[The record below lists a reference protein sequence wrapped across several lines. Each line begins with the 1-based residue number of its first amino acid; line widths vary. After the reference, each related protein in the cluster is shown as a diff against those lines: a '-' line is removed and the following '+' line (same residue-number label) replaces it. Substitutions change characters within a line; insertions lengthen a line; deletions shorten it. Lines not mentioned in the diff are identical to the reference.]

1 VGRPKDF
8 VTDEVLDRA
17 AELFWRSGYSATSI
31 PDLETATGLGR
42 GSLYNTFGDKEGL
55 FLAALD
61 RYKEQFAA
69 PAVAQ
74 LDNEDVG
81 QGIRLMYAVII
92 ARMERTDVP
101 NGCLI
106 ANSTVECNGSS
117 SRIENVIGDSV
128 VMMETCIKAA
138 IDRAIKS
145 KQIPANTN
153 SQQLAC
159 FFAAIAQGLAVFH
172 KASTDLGRLHDIVD
186 VAMRSWPNPPKR

>member
-1 VGRPKDF
+1 MGASITRSAIRRGFFSPRSIVTKSNLLRRPSLNS
-8 VTDEVLDRA
+8 TTR
-17 AELFWRSGYSATSI
+17 TS
-31 PDLETATGLGR
+31 
-42 GSLYNTFGDKEGL
+42 
-55 FLAALD
+55 
-61 RYKEQFAA
+61 
-69 PAVAQ
+69 
-74 LDNEDVG
+74 G
-81 QGIRLMYAVII
+81 QGIRLMYGVII

-117 SRIENVIGDSV
+117 SRIEHIISESV

-145 KQIPANTN
+145 EQIPADTN

-172 KASTDLGRLHDIVD
+172 KASNDLGRLHDIVD
-186 VAMRSWPNPPKR
+186 VAMRSWPNPPKRRAIGV